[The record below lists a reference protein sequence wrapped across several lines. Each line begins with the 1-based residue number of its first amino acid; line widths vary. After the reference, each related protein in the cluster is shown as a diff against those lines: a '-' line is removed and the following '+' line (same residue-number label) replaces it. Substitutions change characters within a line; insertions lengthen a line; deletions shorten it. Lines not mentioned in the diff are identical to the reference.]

1 MPNEECLNIGPNDI
15 DGPGD
20 PRQEL
25 TKYSRCSRSPVTSIE
40 PLLKSEEAS
49 SAVVQRD
56 KR

>member
-1 MPNEECLNIGPNDI
+1 MPNEESTNTGPNDL

-25 TKYSRCSRSPVTSIE
+25 AKYSRCSRSPVTSRE
-40 PLLKSEEAS
+40 PLLKSEEDS

-56 KR
+56 